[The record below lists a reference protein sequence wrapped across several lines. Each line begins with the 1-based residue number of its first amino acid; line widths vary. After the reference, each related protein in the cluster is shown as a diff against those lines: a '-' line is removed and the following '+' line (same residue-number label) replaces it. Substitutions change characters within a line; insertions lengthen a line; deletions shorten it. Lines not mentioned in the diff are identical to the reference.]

1 MPISRESLK
10 EIEMNP
16 MRTGAASR
24 WSCVGS
30 TNQAAKIEPG
40 KEIETL
46 TADKQTGSGCSEV
59 VGEMEV
65 EEDALRR
72 VYTVEVAME
81 QPLRR

>member
-10 EIEMNP
+10 EIEMNS

-30 TNQAAKIEPG
+30 TNQAAMIEPS

-46 TADKQTGSGCSEV
+46 QADKQTGSGCSEQG
-59 VGEMEV
+59 GETEV
-65 EEDALRR
+65 EEDELRR

-81 QPLRR
+81 